1 MTAPVTAEHTAFESD
16 GVRCEADF
24 YAPGDRDPPWP
35 AVLLA
40 NVFGAPR
47 SWALDRFAERFAAAG
62 MAAFAFDYRHL
73 GTSRGSP
80 RRLVDPARQLADWRA
95 ALDHVRSM
103 DRVDADRL
111 AVWGA
116 SFSGGHVLALARE
129 DSDIRAVVSMVP
141 FVDGR
146 AVMAH
151 QTAHLGPLERVRTFG
166 LAVADRLLGGLGLGP
181 LELPIVSDP
190 HEGGLVDT
198 PGAKAGFLSI
208 VPEGVGVVN
217 RMPARVVLDLPF
229 HRPGLHAGDIQ
240 VPVHLVIA
248 EGDRLLPI
256 EPMERLLEGL
266 PTPSVHR
273 VDAGH
278 FDAMVEPL
286 VEDVAER
293 QVRFLTGAMAVRG

>member
-1 MTAPVTAEHTAFESD
+1 MAAAGAPELETFERRGS
-16 GVRCEADF
+16 RCEADF
-24 YAPGDRDPPWP
+24 YAPADRDPPWP
-35 AVLLA
+35 VVLLA

-47 SWALDRFAERFAAAG
+47 AWALDRFAERFAAAG
-62 MAAFAFDYRHL
+62 IGAFAFDYRYL
-73 GTSRGSP
+73 GTSGGRP
-80 RRLVDPARQLADWRA
+80 RRLVDPAQQLADWRA
-95 ALDHVRSM
+95 ALEHVRSM
-103 DRVDADRL
+103 DRVDPDRIAL
-111 AVWGA
+111 WGA

-129 DSDIRAVVSMVP
+129 DGDIRAVVSMVP

-151 QTAHLGPLERVRTFG
+151 QTAHLGPLERGRTFG

-181 LELPIVSDP
+181 LELPIVSEP

-208 VPEGVGVVN
+208 VPEGVAVVN

-229 HRPGLHAGDIQ
+229 HRPGLQAGDIQ
-240 VPVHLVIA
+240 VPVHVVIA

-256 EPMERLLEGL
+256 EPMERLIESL
-266 PTPSVHR
+266 PEPSVHR

-293 QVRFLTGAMAVRG
+293 QVRFLAEALAVRG